1 MSAVTH
7 LDGLHV
13 DIGSDPVFTGHLG
26 TVHSQG
32 EILGHDSVD
41 IDGLGTALFEL
52 GGKLGQLG
60 GVVELGSEG
69 ETSGPGKDR
78 GDRVGRGL
86 VALLELS
93 VVSSDGTWK
102 ASDKMYVSKSG
113 GSDKGI

>member
-1 MSAVTH
+1 VTH

-32 EILGHDSVD
+32 KILGHDSVY
-41 IDGLGTALFEL
+41 IDRLGAALFEL
-52 GGKLGQLG
+52 SGELCQLG

-78 GDRVGRGL
+78 SDRVGRGL

-102 ASDKMYVSKSG
+102 VSSKMYVSRE
-113 GSDKGI
+113 

>member
-1 MSAVTH
+1 MVSAGTH

-26 TVHSQG
+26 AVHSQG

-41 IDGLGTALFEL
+41 IDGLGAALFEL
-52 GGKLGQLG
+52 SGELCQLG

-86 VALLELS
+86 VTLLELP
-93 VVSSDGTWK
+93 VVSSDGT
-102 ASDKMYVSKSG
+102 
-113 GSDKGI
+113 